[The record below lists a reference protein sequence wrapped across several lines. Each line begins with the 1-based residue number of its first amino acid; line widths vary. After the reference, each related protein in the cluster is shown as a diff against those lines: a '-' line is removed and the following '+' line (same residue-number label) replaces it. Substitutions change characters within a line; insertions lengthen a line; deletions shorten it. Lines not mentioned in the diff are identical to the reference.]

1 MKGFVGFVIGGLVGA
16 AAGAAG
22 TYIFCKK
29 KFEKEADA
37 YIRSQ
42 HEEFV
47 RMLNEEL
54 ETIKAEHEEKTEK
67 YGKIVSTAPAE
78 EKPPVE
84 KASIYI
90 VDADDTDNFDFQD
103 NESYGIETL
112 MVTIDGV
119 FYDNNLN
126 ALSSEEIEKYLG
138 KDIPKL
144 IDKLEGDIFVRNED
158 LMLDIDVIK
167 TNEYWADLKA

>member
-1 MKGFVGFVIGGLVGA
+1 MKGFVGFILGGLVGA

-47 RMLNEEL
+47 KMLNEEL
-54 ETIKAEHEEKTEK
+54 EQIKAEHPEPKKEDKPAPEP
-67 YGKIVSTAPAE
+67 PAE
-78 EKPPVE
+78 DQSVG

-90 VDADDTDNFDFQD
+90 MDADDTENFDFQD
-103 NESYGIETL
+103 NEAYGIETL

-126 ALSSEEIEKYLG
+126 ALSSDEIEKFLG
-138 KDIPKL
+138 KNIPKL
-144 IDKLEGDIFVRNED
+144 IDKLDGDIFVRNED

>member
-54 ETIKAEHEEKTEK
+54 EQIKAEHEEPKKED
-67 YGKIVSTAPAE
+67 KIVSKVPTE
-78 EKPPVE
+78 EKTIE

-126 ALSSEEIEKYLG
+126 ALSSEDIEKYLG